1 MERWSDRDCCNPD
14 RCLVSSCCTRQADL
28 NCVEPSFHC
37 FVRTVIFRTA
47 WKVIDLKDICSVGLL
62 TDEPVKGEKHP
73 KAKQS
78 KRIKHMSQTAVKDAG
93 LGNTGSNWE
102 MC

>member
-1 MERWSDRDCCNPD
+1 MEH
-14 RCLVSSCCTRQADL
+14 LFTASCAL
-28 NCVEPSFHC
+28 LF
-37 FVRTVIFRTA
+37 

-62 TDEPVKGEKHP
+62 TDEPVKGEKYP
-73 KAKQS
+73 KAKRS
-78 KRIKHMSQTAVKDAG
+78 ERMKHMSQKAVKDAG